1 MYRRGS
7 MRHFVY
13 RTVDRL
19 NRQATDTSHP
29 IFTRSER
36 VSGLMLSDGG
46 HDARMTTLPQTG
58 SSTIEAGPA
67 SSRAFPSPM
76 SSFDGVASSEGNF
89 LVLDS
94 CHSTWLFDVANRRFR
109 RVLKGLD
116 VEPSLA
122 ATDWRSYERLELA
135 EGSEAFVVVL
145 NAAGTRRIRSWRHV
159 DGCEQCEGERTS
171 ELSLEDLR
179 RLSHA

>member
-1 MYRRGS
+1 
-7 MRHFVY
+7 
-13 RTVDRL
+13 
-19 NRQATDTSHP
+19 
-29 IFTRSER
+29 
-36 VSGLMLSDGG
+36 
-46 HDARMTTLPQTG
+46 MTTLPPP
-58 SSTIEAGPA
+58 SA
-67 SSRAFPSPM
+67 RAFDAPRSTAAATLA
-76 SSFDGVASSEGNF
+76 ASTEVDAPGSQSDF

-94 CHSTWLFDVANRRFR
+94 CHSTWLFDVAGRRFR

-116 VEPSLA
+116 VDPSLA
-122 ATDWRSYERLELA
+122 ATDWRPYERLELA

-159 DGCEQCEGERTS
+159 DGCEQCEGEQTS

>member
-1 MYRRGS
+1 
-7 MRHFVY
+7 
-13 RTVDRL
+13 
-19 NRQATDTSHP
+19 
-29 IFTRSER
+29 
-36 VSGLMLSDGG
+36 
-46 HDARMTTLPQTG
+46 MTTLPP
-58 SSTIEAGPA
+58 SSAPLKEQGTATAAPAPIGPGQPFGAPAG
-67 SSRAFPSPM
+67 
-76 SSFDGVASSEGNF
+76 EGDF

-94 CHSTWLFDVANRRFR
+94 CHSTWLFDVAGRRFR

-116 VEPSLA
+116 VDPALA
-122 ATDWRSYERLELA
+122 ATDWRPYERLELS
-135 EGSEAFVVVL
+135 EGSEAFVVIL

>member
-1 MYRRGS
+1 
-7 MRHFVY
+7 
-13 RTVDRL
+13 
-19 NRQATDTSHP
+19 
-29 IFTRSER
+29 
-36 VSGLMLSDGG
+36 
-46 HDARMTTLPQTG
+46 MTTLPPTSAPAWQARG
-58 SSTIEAGPA
+58 MASADDPGAVSQRPLGNSS
-67 SSRAFPSPM
+67 
-76 SSFDGVASSEGNF
+76 DGEF

-94 CHSTWLFDVANRRFR
+94 CHSTWLFDVAGRRFR

-122 ATDWRSYERLELA
+122 ATDWRPYERLELA

-145 NAAGTRRIRSWRHV
+145 NPAGTRRIRSWRHV
-159 DGCEQCEGERTS
+159 AGCEQCEGERTS

>member
-1 MYRRGS
+1 
-7 MRHFVY
+7 
-13 RTVDRL
+13 
-19 NRQATDTSHP
+19 
-29 IFTRSER
+29 
-36 VSGLMLSDGG
+36 
-46 HDARMTTLPQTG
+46 MTTLR
-58 SSTIEAGPA
+58 PA
-67 SSRAFPSPM
+67 SALTWEPRQAVPTASANSAFATGKPA
-76 SSFDGVASSEGNF
+76 DGDF

-94 CHSTWLFDVANRRFR
+94 CHSTWLFDVSSKRFR

-116 VEPSLA
+116 VDPALA
-122 ATDWRSYERLELA
+122 ATDWRPYERLELA

-159 DGCEQCEGERTS
+159 DGCEQCEGEQTT

>member
-1 MYRRGS
+1 
-7 MRHFVY
+7 
-13 RTVDRL
+13 
-19 NRQATDTSHP
+19 
-29 IFTRSER
+29 
-36 VSGLMLSDGG
+36 
-46 HDARMTTLPQTG
+46 MTTLRKASAPPTEPG
-58 SSTIEAGPA
+58 HA
-67 SSRAFPSPM
+67 SSRT
-76 SSFDGVASSEGNF
+76 FDGPSASPEQATSPDGDF

-94 CHSTWLFDVANRRFR
+94 CHSTWLFDVAGRRFR

-122 ATDWRSYERLELA
+122 ATDWRPYERLELS

-159 DGCEQCEGERTS
+159 DGCEECEGEPTT